1 MTVSADGTGHLLAAG
16 QHADVG
22 VADRQPVEDVMARA
36 RHVEE
41 HVVAGAVEDH
51 LAIAGGH
58 DRDRPIGGAVERQA
72 ERPVE
77 RRHLRI
83 DVVQPLRPVQSG
95 VHDDGVA
102 GLRRP
107 LVHDAPVAEPG
118 AVVGVQQ
125 AGEAGL
131 LFRPLVIG
139 RIDVERAAAR
149 EPLRLDARPG
159 AHGHGPLPVD
169 AVGIGED
176 EAALVLRSGLEPE
189 DAAGEAVRHGVVEML
204 APPVDLFP
212 ADPHQRQ
219 RGAPGVVAN
228 GAERHVDRCVA
239 VGVAVDGPLEAE
251 AVERGVLDDEPA
263 GRCPIRWSLR
273 GQREQRLGDVRLE
286 VPRARRVVLPAGAL
300 VERARL
306 RRRRAGEREPD
317 CRDGDEE
324 AWRHGSGAPGS
335 LAWWGP

>member
-1 MTVSADGTGHLLAAG
+1 M
-16 QHADVG
+16 
-22 VADRQPVEDVMARA
+22 
-36 RHVEE
+36 
-41 HVVAGAVEDH
+41 
-51 LAIAGGH
+51 
-58 DRDRPIGGAVERQA
+58 
-72 ERPVE
+72 
-77 RRHLRI
+77 
-83 DVVQPLRPVQSG
+83 
-95 VHDDGVA
+95 
-102 GLRRP
+102 
-107 LVHDAPVAEPG
+107 
-118 AVVGVQQ
+118 
-125 AGEAGL
+125 
-131 LFRPLVIG
+131 
-139 RIDVERAAAR
+139 ERAAAR

-273 GQREQRLGDVRLE
+273 RQRAASASQIVET
-286 VPRARRVVLPAGAL
+286 ARKKGGVMGRGHL
-300 VERARL
+300 
-306 RRRRAGEREPD
+306 
-317 CRDGDEE
+317 E
-324 AWRHGSGAPGS
+324 AWRGGDHDRPLGRDGAG
-335 LAWWGP
+335 